1 MQKPSYSI
9 IAIKGESFEYH
20 HEQRVVAN
28 KTVEARPIAD
38 DRRREPESAGIPN
51 PKRTLRQQTPP
62 PVPHPAL
69 HPISQGSHRLQVA
82 SETAQAHHSSRA
94 ARQLS
99 IGEGE
104 HDVTHLPRDRAL
116 TRPD

>member
-9 IAIKGESFEYH
+9 IAIKGESYEY

-62 PVPHPAL
+62 PAPHPAL
-69 HPISQGSHRLQVA
+69 HPISQGSHRLPLRLRKR
-82 SETAQAHHSSRA
+82 TTPRSRA

-116 TRPD
+116 TRPA